1 MLAKLRQAILSVLV
15 VATALVVGI
24 VAAAIINPSSLLPSA
39 SPGPAARLS
48 PGPTSGRS
56 PSAVRPTASPDS
68 SSPTEDVAVM
78 VGAGDIADC
87 DRFEDEL
94 TANLVETIS
103 GTVFTAGD
111 HADPDG
117 TTEEFEECY
126 GPTWGRPS
134 IKERTRPA
142 PGDND
147 YDTPGAA
154 GYFAYFGD
162 AAGEPGDGYYA
173 YDVGAW
179 RVYVLN
185 SNCASIGGCGEGSSQ
200 QAWLVRDLAAHPR
213 RCVMAIWH
221 HPYFTSGPSEGGD
234 SSTRNFWR
242 IFQDAGAEIV
252 ISGHDHHYERFA
264 PQLGDGSIDDNGIVQ
279 FIVGTGGSRPD
290 DMFIDAPHSEA
301 RAFDVFGVLR
311 LELGSDGYRFEFI
324 TVAGPQFTDS
334 GSADCH

>member
-1 MLAKLRQAILSVLV
+1 MI
-15 VATALVVGI
+15 
-24 VAAAIINPSSLLPSA
+24 
-39 SPGPAARLS
+39 
-48 PGPTSGRS
+48 
-56 PSAVRPTASPDS
+56 
-68 SSPTEDVAVM
+68 
-78 VGAGDIADC
+78 GAGDIAHC

-94 TANLVETIS
+94 TANLVESIP

-117 TTEEFEECY
+117 TQEQFEECY
-126 GPTWGRPS
+126 APTWGRPA
-134 IKERTRPA
+134 IKDRTRPA

-154 GYFAYFGD
+154 GYFAFFGD
-162 AAGEPGDGYYA
+162 AAGEPGAGYYA

-185 SNCASIGGCGEGSSQ
+185 SNCGSIGGCGEGSAQ
-200 QAWLVRDLAAHPR
+200 QAWLVRDLAAEPR

-221 HPYFTSGPSEGGD
+221 HPYFTSGRSEGGD

-242 IFQDAGAEIV
+242 IFQEAGAEMV

-264 PQLGDGSIDDNGIVQ
+264 PKLGDGSVDDSGIVQ
-279 FIVGTGGSRPD
+279 FILGTGGSRPD
-290 DMFIDAPHSEA
+290 DMFVDAPHSRA
-301 RAFDVFGVLR
+301 RAFDVFGALR
-311 LELGSDGYRFEFI
+311 LELGNDGYRFDFI

-334 GSADCH
+334 GSAECH